1 MLVAIHTRMIGFRI
15 DGPDG
20 VLRCGSMPPTH
31 GIPREL
37 YRTLKPGAS
46 STMTFLLNEGCT
58 RDALR
63 RPGLYR
69 VQATLN
75 ANESGSEIGLSA
87 YTGKARTKE
96 PALVRV
102 LAGPDPFYAV
112 APRAVPTP
120 KPVVRPGDDDPDE

>member
-1 MLVAIHTRMIGFRI
+1 
-15 DGPDG
+15 
-20 VLRCGSMPPTH
+20 MPATH
-31 GIPREL
+31 AIPRDR

-46 STMTFLLNEGCT
+46 TSMTFLLSEGCT

-75 ANESGSEIGLSA
+75 ANESGSELGLAA
-87 YTGKARTKE
+87 YTGKAHTKE

-102 LAGPDPFYAV
+102 LSGPDPFYAD

-120 KPVVRPGDDDPDE
+120 KPLTPPDADDSDE